1 MDFRGISSQLML
13 MGTFPNEYKPVFQ
26 AFGHDYDPYSLATIG
41 PFKADDGFPT
51 QIKPVTRPDIEYVIP
66 AGKVVTV
73 KSIDKSAD
81 ITIGGASEK
90 IPVYGAGR
98 ESTRTRT
105 YPSDTVADKDS
116 WRGTDTIM
124 GEIVPCAGWYNKG
137 DDGSGSPLDVKTGWD
152 YGYGLTSGTYK
163 IFDNSTTLEYEVPP
177 TLPIGI
183 VIEPVRK
190 WHNKTHLNYVD
201 TPVYSVWRNG
211 RLVLPFVDLQAF
223 LNKFKDDL
231 GITTSDANAHIRQ
244 YLSGYGIVPASDEA
258 SFIRAFAKISG
269 LSTFIWGD
277 LTSYIGTSGAFISDS
292 DRYKLTYLIK
302 PDVYGNYTMA
312 WGIDAS
318 DDSPLDE
325 LFREHLIIGHL
336 NYIETVHPRDLMQYI
351 DTDPRILIGTSAGG
365 IEPFLAYFMHDFL
378 VIVDEE
384 FGGGKIDEYYTRADK
399 LAELVSD
406 DNKIFGIA
414 DISLVFKY

>member
-41 PFKADDGFPT
+41 PFKADDNFPT

-98 ESTRTRT
+98 ESTMTRT

-137 DDGSGSPLDVKTGWD
+137 DDGGGGSYDPITGWD
-152 YGYGLTSGTYK
+152 YGYGLSSDVYTIYDATNAASLDY
-163 IFDNSTTLEYEVPP
+163 YVPA

-190 WHNKTHLNYVD
+190 WNNRTHLNYVD

-211 RLVLPFVDLQAF
+211 RLVLPYVNMRGVIDT
-223 LNKFKDDL
+223 L
-231 GITTSDANAHIRQ
+231 GIT
-244 YLSGYGIVPASDEA
+244 LASDDIYKYLHGYVKNISSDSNA
-258 SFIRAFAKISG
+258 LAIARAFAKVSG
-269 LSTFIWGD
+269 LSTFVWGTHRPLESVWQYD
-277 LTSYIGTSGAFISDS
+277 YNGFDKYG
-292 DRYKLTYLIK
+292 LIK
-302 PDVYGNYTMA
+302 PDVFGNYTTATLFDMES
-312 WGIDAS
+312 GSIYN
-318 DDSPLDE
+318 DDDNPLNE
-325 LFREHLIIGHL
+325 HFRRLLVVGHV
-336 NYIETVHPRDLMQYI
+336 NYYETVYPRDLMQYV

-365 IEPFLAYFMHDFL
+365 IEPFLAYFIHDFM
-378 VIVDEE
+378 VIMGEETSVDVS
-384 FGGGKIDEYYTRADK
+384 EYIKADGI
-399 LAELVSD
+399 ANLVSD
-406 DNKIFGIA
+406 GVFGVV
-414 DISLVFKY
+414 DISLVFRY